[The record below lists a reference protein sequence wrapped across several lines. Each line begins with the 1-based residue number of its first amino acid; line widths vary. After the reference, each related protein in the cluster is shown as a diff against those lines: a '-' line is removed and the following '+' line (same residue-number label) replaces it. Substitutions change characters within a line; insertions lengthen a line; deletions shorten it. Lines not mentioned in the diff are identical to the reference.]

1 MRACVPVI
9 LFIITVFTACSSAEK
24 ETVKVLFTTPEGYAE
39 RLSDALTE
47 QGLEPVSLPAVKT
60 VIPVEN
66 KELES
71 LLLSIEEYDYIAFS
85 SRKAIEAFFIASDS
99 LEVEEYGNVVFCA
112 IGKDSEKLNE
122 RDFNNTVIV
131 PAEPSP
137 AGIVDTL
144 EALGVSADT
153 KIAVLVPEVR
163 GITEPGVVPSFIKGL
178 ENTGMEVSRVN
189 AYVTSAVQ
197 YPGADSLRTKIRK
210 GEYDVIAFTSTAEI
224 EAFLLLTGG
233 KTWPGE
239 QVLACFGPYTAANA
253 EDMGL
258 EIDIIASDYSSFSGF
273 ARAIKDFYK

>member
-1 MRACVPVI
+1 MI
-9 LFIITVFTACSSAEK
+9 LFIITVFTACSSAQK
-24 ETVKVLFTTPEGYAE
+24 EIGKVLFTTPEGYAE
-39 RLSDALTE
+39 RLSDALKE

-99 LEVEEYGNVVFCA
+99 LEMEEYGNVVFCA

-163 GITEPGVVPSFIKGL
+163 GLTEPGVVPSFIKGL

-197 YPGADSLRTKIRK
+197 YPSADSLRTMIRK